1 MKKIVDPLLKWY
13 LENKRMLPWRKTK
26 DPYRIWISEIMLQQ
40 TRIEAVIPYYE
51 RFMRR
56 LPDISSLASINEDEL
71 LKLWEGLGYYNRAR
85 NLKKAALIIMKDYN
99 GIFPDT
105 YEEIKKLP
113 GIGEYTASAIASIC
127 FNEQTLTVD
136 GNVLRVLARVKEDKR
151 NVDLIRTK
159 KEVRKELEKIIPE
172 DSGNFNESLMELG
185 EVICLPNTTPKCEI
199 CPIKA
204 FCKANLH
211 QSWNKFPK
219 KGEKNSKKEL
229 FYTILLMSFKDEYAI
244 IKRNE
249 KQILHSLWEFP
260 NLEGKLSKKEVE
272 EYLKSLN
279 IKDTKIKEGI
289 SSKHI
294 FTHQIWYLTSFEI
307 EVTNKPAY
315 FTWKKIDEI
324 KKDYAIPGA
333 FKPFLEEI
341 KSQEKHKIE
350 IGG

>member
-1 MKKIVDPLLKWY
+1 MKKIVDPLLEWY

-26 DPYRIWISEIMLQQ
+26 DPYHIWISEIMLQQ

-172 DSGNFNESLMELG
+172 DSGNFNESLMEHG
-185 EVICLPNTTPKCEI
+185 T
-199 CPIKA
+199 
-204 FCKANLH
+204 
-211 QSWNKFPK
+211 
-219 KGEKNSKKEL
+219 
-229 FYTILLMSFKDEYAI
+229 
-244 IKRNE
+244 R
-249 KQILHSLWEFP
+249 
-260 NLEGKLSKKEVE
+260 
-272 EYLKSLN
+272 
-279 IKDTKIKEGI
+279 
-289 SSKHI
+289 
-294 FTHQIWYLTSFEI
+294 
-307 EVTNKPAY
+307 
-315 FTWKKIDEI
+315 
-324 KKDYAIPGA
+324 
-333 FKPFLEEI
+333 
-341 KSQEKHKIE
+341 
-350 IGG
+350 

>member
-1 MKKIVDPLLKWY
+1 MKKIVDPLLEWY

-26 DPYRIWISEIMLQQ
+26 DPYHIWISEIMLQQ

-85 NLKKAALIIMKDYN
+85 NLKKAALIMMKDYN
-99 GIFPDT
+99 GMFPDT

-127 FNEQTLTVD
+127 FNEQTPTVD

-159 KEVRKELEKIIPE
+159 KEVRKELEKIIPK

-307 EVTNKPAY
+307 ELTNKPAY

-341 KSQEKHKIE
+341 KTKEKHKIE

>member
-1 MKKIVDPLLKWY
+1 MKKIVDPLLEWY

-26 DPYRIWISEIMLQQ
+26 DPYHIWISEIMLQQ

-85 NLKKAALIIMKDYN
+85 NLKKAALIMMKDYN
-99 GIFPDT
+99 GMFPDT

-127 FNEQTLTVD
+127 FNEQTPTVD

-159 KEVRKELEKIIPE
+159 KEVRKELEKIIPK

-199 CPIKA
+199 CPIKT

-219 KGEKNSKKEL
+219 KGEQNSQKEL

-307 EVTNKPAY
+307 ELTNKPAY

-341 KSQEKHKIE
+341 KTKEKHKIE

>member
-1 MKKIVDPLLKWY
+1 MKKIVDPLLEWY

-26 DPYRIWISEIMLQQ
+26 DPYHIWISEIMLQQ

-127 FNEQTLTVD
+127 FNEQTPTVD

-219 KGEKNSKKEL
+219 KGEKSSKKQV
-229 FYTILLMSFKDEYAI
+229 FYTILLISFKDEYAI
-244 IKRNE
+244 SKRNE

-279 IKDTKIKEGI
+279 IKDTKIKRGI

-307 EVTNKPAY
+307 ELTNKPAY
-315 FTWKKIDEI
+315 FTWKKIEEI

-341 KSQEKHKIE
+341 KNQEKHKIE

>member
-85 NLKKAALIIMKDYN
+85 NLKKAALVIMKNYN

-127 FNEQTLTVD
+127 FNEQTPTVD

-219 KGEKNSKKEL
+219 KGEKSSKKEV
-229 FYTILLMSFKDEYAI
+229 FYTILLISFKDEYAI
-244 IKRNE
+244 SKRNE

-307 EVTNKPAY
+307 KLTNKPAY
-315 FTWKKIDEI
+315 FTWKKIEEI
-324 KKDYAIPGA
+324 KKEYAIPGA